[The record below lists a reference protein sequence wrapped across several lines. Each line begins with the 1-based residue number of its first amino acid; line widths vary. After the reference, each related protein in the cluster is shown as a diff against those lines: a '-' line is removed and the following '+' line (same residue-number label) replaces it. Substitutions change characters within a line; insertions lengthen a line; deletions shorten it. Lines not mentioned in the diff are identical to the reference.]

1 MKTITSKLIV
11 AFIAVTMMTSCG
23 VDIFNRIDGNRHV
36 VTEKRK
42 LNNDFTQV
50 KVSTGIDLYITQG
63 KRVSLTVEADENLQD
78 IIITEV
84 RDGQLRIYSKHNIRR
99 AKARKV
105 HLTVGSLDELI
116 ATSGSDVYTENTI
129 ETTNFNI
136 KVSSGADARVT
147 VNAESITSSASSGA
161 DLRLSGISV
170 YHTSKASS
178 GSSIYAYG
186 MKSENV
192 TVRVSSGANID
203 IFASKSINAKASSGG
218 DIDYRGNPKQIDKKR
233 SSGGSVSAH

>member
-1 MKTITSKLIV
+1 MKTIISKLIV

-23 VDIFNRIDGNRHV
+23 VDMFNRIEGNRHV

-63 KRVSLTVEADENLQD
+63 KNVSLTVEADENLQD

-84 RDGQLRIYSKHNIRR
+84 VNGQLRIYSEKSIRR

-105 HLTVGSLDELI
+105 HLTIDTLDELI

-129 ETTNFNI
+129 KTTHFVVR
-136 KVSSGADARVT
+136 VSSGADARIT
-147 VNAESITSSASSGA
+147 VDAETVESSASSGA
-161 DLRLSGISV
+161 DLRISGKTID
-170 YHTSKASS
+170 HTSKATS

-186 MKSENV
+186 LKSKNV
-192 TVRVSSGANID
+192 TVKVSSGADINIY
-203 IFASKSINAKASSGG
+203 ASESITAKASSGG
-218 DIDYRGNPKQIDKKR
+218 DIDYKGNPTRINNKK
-233 SSGGSVSAH
+233 SSGGSVSKH